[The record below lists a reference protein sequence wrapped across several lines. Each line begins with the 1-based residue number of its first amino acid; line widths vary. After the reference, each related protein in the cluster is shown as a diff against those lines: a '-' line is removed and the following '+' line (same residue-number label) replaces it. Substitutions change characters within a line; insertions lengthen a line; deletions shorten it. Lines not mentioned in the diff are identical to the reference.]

1 MKNLITILCL
11 ISFAGCAYAEAYQV
25 STKETVTET
34 KQTVQL
40 DNSKEVKVKVK
51 RKRGNNV
58 GNPGVN
64 QSNTYWNFGKPAFFT
79 GTI

>member
-1 MKNLITILCL
+1 MRTLITILCL
-11 ISFAGCAYAEAYQV
+11 LCFAGCAYAEAYQV
-25 STKETVTET
+25 STKETVTEA
-34 KQTVQL
+34 KQTVQQ
-40 DNSKEVKVKVK
+40 DNSKEVK

-58 GNPGVN
+58 GNPGMN

>member
-11 ISFAGCAYAEAYQV
+11 ICFAGCAYAEAYQV
-25 STKETVTET
+25 SETVTET
-34 KQTVQL
+34 QQTIQQN
-40 DNSKEVKVKVK
+40 DKKDVKVKVK
-51 RKRGNNV
+51 RKRKNNV

>member
-1 MKNLITILCL
+1 MRTLITVLCL
-11 ISFAGCAYAEAYQV
+11 LCFAGCAYAEAYQV
-25 STKETVTET
+25 STKETVTEA
-34 KQTVQL
+34 KQTVQQ
-40 DNSKEVKVKVK
+40 DNSKEVKG
-51 RKRGNNV
+51 KRGNNV